1 MLPRVKRWLTAAL
14 ALVVASIPAALGT
27 IDTLRQSDAFWNL
40 VYPAL
45 VLSAPFLAGLLG
57 HDPSWRSSA
66 ITGVATAL
74 GFFPTY
80 MALVWFH
87 GLADA
92 PLSASD
98 RRNVFALV
106 ILIPPGVLLFIAI
119 SRLGAGIATRHANRR
134 RRSEVL

>member
-1 MLPRVKRWLTAAL
+1 MLPRVKRWLTPAL
-14 ALVVASIPAALGT
+14 ALVVASMPAALGT
-27 IDTLRQSDAFWNL
+27 IDTLQQSDAFWNL
-40 VYPAL
+40 IYPAF

-57 HDPSWRSSA
+57 HDPSWRSSG

-74 GFFPTY
+74 GFFPSY
-80 MALVWFH
+80 IALVWFH
-87 GLADA
+87 GLAGA

-134 RRSEVL
+134 RRREVL

>member
-1 MLPRVKRWLTAAL
+1 MKRWLTPAL

-74 GFFPTY
+74 GFFPSY

-87 GLADA
+87 GLAGG

-98 RRNVFALV
+98 RRNVFALFF
-106 ILIPPGVLLFIAI
+106 LIPPGVLLFTAM
-119 SRLGAGIATRHANRR
+119 SRLGAGITTRLANRR
-134 RRSEVL
+134 RRREAL